1 VSDAPAVAPLVS
13 ATSVMLA
20 AFGFFYNTQRDLLVK
35 AADLTKST
43 STTENKARA
52 KTALR
57 AARTCVVL
65 ALAAAVPAGLLTPE
79 VVREIR
85 RAADLGFDLDHYS
98 TLDVVFVV
106 LALSWWVLVLTM
118 LFGCRRHLVK
128 ARTLASDVGRWRH
141 LIWRPA

>member
-35 AADLTKST
+35 AADLEKST
-43 STTENKARA
+43 STSENKSRA

-57 AARTCVVL
+57 AARASAVL
-65 ALAAAVPAGLLTPE
+65 ALSAAVPAGLLTPE
-79 VVREIR
+79 VVREVR
-85 RAADLGFDLDHYS
+85 SASDLGFSLDHYS

-106 LALSWWVLVLTM
+106 LALSWWVLVVTM
-118 LFGCRRHLVK
+118 LLGSRKHLRK

-141 LIWRPA
+141 LISRPA